1 MAKRR
6 LLRDHNEAGDDPVYV
21 KVQRAITVGLAR
33 SAVNLLTLP
42 AEKFARAMELII
54 EIDDADEKEGA
65 MQVCDSRKESLDEL
79 AKLLDKRDE
88 DAVELRDLRK
98 NPPSE

>member
-6 LLRDHNEAGDDPVYV
+6 HPTDDDPVYV
-21 KVQRAITVGLAR
+21 RVQRAITVGLAR

-42 AEKFARAMELII
+42 AEKLARAMELII
-54 EIDDADEKEGA
+54 EIDTADELIGAVAVCAKHKEI
-65 MQVCDSRKESLDEL
+65 LDEL
-79 AKLLDKRDE
+79 AALLDKRDE
-88 DAVELRDLRK
+88 NSVELRDLRK